1 MAKFHHRFFDNGM
14 NIAAALA
21 VLLATSL
28 SGCVTGTDS
37 AQNAALPRIPG
48 AGVTVYAA
56 GDIADCRNF
65 KPADSGAAQTARLIM
80 DGLAKDGSAAVLAL
94 GDNTYPSGRP
104 TEFTSCYEPTWGRF
118 KARTYSAPGN
128 HEYYTQGATGY
139 YGYFGDAAGPARRG
153 YFSFNLGKWH
163 VISLNSNL
171 KQAAEHLAQL
181 EWLKTELDQHKT
193 RCTLAYWHHPVY
205 SSGGHGDS
213 VQMQDIWQVLA
224 AAGADVVLVAHDH
237 DYERFAPQGENG
249 QLDKM
254 HGIRQFVVGT
264 GGAKLTSFRRRRP
277 NSEVGDNSTHGVL
290 KLVLK
295 ETGYEWE
302 FLPVTQD
309 GFTDRGMA
317 LCH

>member
-1 MAKFHHRFFDNGM
+1 
-14 NIAAALA
+14 
-21 VLLATSL
+21 
-28 SGCVTGTDS
+28 
-37 AQNAALPRIPG
+37 
-48 AGVTVYAA
+48 
-56 GDIADCRNF
+56 
-65 KPADSGAAQTARLIM
+65 M
-80 DGLAKDGSAAVLAL
+80 DGRAKDDSAAVLAL
-94 GDNTYPSGRP
+94 GDNTYPSGRLNSP
-104 TEFTSCYEPTWGRF
+104 VVTSRRGAGSRRALILRPATTSITR
-118 KARTYSAPGN
+118 KAQPAITAIL
-128 HEYYTQGATGY
+128 ATRP
-139 YGYFGDAAGPARRG
+139 DRRG

-193 RCTLAYWHHPVY
+193 CCTLAYWHHPVY

-237 DYERFAPQGENG
+237 DYERFASQGGNG

-254 HGIRQFVVGT
+254 RGIRQFVVGT
-264 GGAKLTSFRRRRP
+264 GGAKLTPFRLRRP